1 MTCSHEQAAATESAE
16 ADVGAALRQID
27 VTNRHAGRIENHHTV
42 MALAPTPS
50 APKVAVDIDPQA
62 VAAAALIEAE
72 DDAAVCDPGAVVDD
86 VLDGDDLWRRIILDD
101 VELALVR

>member
-42 MALAPTPS
+42 MALAPAPS
-50 APKVAVDIDPQA
+50 APKVAVDIDPKA

-72 DDAAVCDPGAVVDD
+72 D
-86 VLDGDDLWRRIILDD
+86 IILLMPPISKSMSA
-101 VELALVR
+101 LANSGH